1 MIRLWLKGLVGARS
15 GRLMA
20 AVAGVALTVGLLG
33 ALGAFIVA
41 SSESMARRAVAGVP
55 VDWQVL
61 IAPGSDVSAV
71 TKAIGEATTYT
82 ALAPVGYA
90 DIAGFTATTGDTSQM
105 TGAGKVLGLEAD
117 YRNRFPDQIRL
128 IVGSWDG
135 VLIASQTAANLH
147 VSPGDTVTIN
157 RIGVPPVDVKIA
169 GIVALPNADSMF
181 QAIGLPKGIAPQA
194 PPDNVLLMPM
204 PQWRAIFD
212 PQKAARPDTVRT
224 EIHVQLARAA
234 LPPDPSFA
242 FIQAH
247 RMANNFEAR
256 VAGSAVV
263 ANNLAARLDGVR
275 ADALYAR
282 VLFLF
287 LGVPGVVLA
296 LLVTLAV
303 AASGSDR
310 RRREQALLRTR
321 GASLTQILG
330 LAGTEA
336 AAIGV
341 VATILGLALSGTMA
355 IAWWHL
361 ANLRLASPW
370 FALASGV
377 GFVLAIAA
385 FLVPAWRDATLSTVS
400 ASRIEG
406 SQQSN
411 PLWQRLYVDLAFIIF
426 GAIAFWSTAKSGY
439 EIVLAPEGVAQ
450 TSVHYE
456 AFLAPLCLWIGL
468 GLLSV
473 RFSTLALGP
482 GRRAIAAAIA
492 PMSRDLSPLVAASLS
507 RQRIR
512 MARGVA
518 LVALAFAF
526 ATATAIFNTTYN
538 AQSRVDAELTNGADV
553 TVTGTSAHPASVLLP
568 KLRTI
573 PGVLAAEPMMHR
585 FAYVGSDLQDIFGIN
600 PAHIGKAT
608 TISNAYFAGG
618 NAAKTLALLAETP
631 DGILVS
637 QETVNDFQLQPGDRL
652 NLRLQSAADHQ
663 YHIVPFR
670 FIGVARE
677 FPTAPKDS
685 FLVANANYI
694 AEKTGS
700 ASAEVVLLR
709 APESAENVA
718 AVARRIVAS
727 LPGVKVTT
735 LGETQAIISSS
746 LTAIDLR
753 GLTTLELGFSVL
765 MIAGVTGLIMAL
777 GLAER
782 RRNFTILSALGARS
796 TQLGVFLWS
805 EGLIVVIGG
814 AALGIMA
821 GFGLAEALVTI
832 LTGVFD
838 PPPEALSIPWP
849 YFMVALAT
857 ALACGALAIGG
868 TQVLSSK
875 PDLEALRGGN

>member
-1 MIRLWLKGLVGARS
+1 MIRLWLKGLLGAQS
-15 GRLMA
+15 GRLMG

-41 SSESMARRAVAGVP
+41 SSDSMTRRAVAGVP

-61 IAPGSDVSAV
+61 IAPGADVSAV
-71 TKAIGEATTYT
+71 TKAIGDAAAFT
-82 ALAPVGYA
+82 ALQPVGYA
-90 DIAGFTATTGDTSQM
+90 DTAGFSATTGDTSQT
-105 TGAGKVLGLEAD
+105 TGPGKVLGLEAD
-117 YRNRFPDQIRL
+117 YRSRFPDQIRL
-128 IVGSWDG
+128 AIGSADG

-147 VSPGDTVTIN
+147 VSPGDTVTIE
-157 RIGVPPVDVKIA
+157 RIGASPVDVTVA

-181 QAIGLPKGIAPQA
+181 QAVGVPKGAAPQA

-204 PQWRAIFD
+204 TEWRTIFD
-212 PQKAARPDTVRT
+212 PQKAVRPDTVRT
-224 EIHVQLARAA
+224 QIHVQLARAG
-234 LPPDPSFA
+234 LPPDPSAA
-242 FIQAH
+242 FIQAQ
-247 RMANNFEAR
+247 RTSNNFEAR

-287 LGVPGVVLA
+287 LGVPGIVLA

-310 RRREQALLRTR
+310 RRREQALLRMR
-321 GASLTQILG
+321 GASLSHILG

-341 VATILGLALSGTMA
+341 VAVTLGLVLAASTAG
-355 IAWWHL
+355 AWWHL
-361 ANLRLASPW
+361 ANLRLAAPW
-370 FALASGV
+370 FMLAAGI
-377 GFVLAIAA
+377 GFVLAIVA
-385 FLVPAWRDATLSTVS
+385 FLFPAWRDATRSTVS
-400 ASRIEG
+400 AARIDAGQE
-406 SQQSN
+406 SV
-411 PLWQRLYVDLAFIIF
+411 PLWQRLYADIAFLVVA
-426 GAIAFWSTAKSGY
+426 AIAFWSTAKRGY

-473 RFSTLALGP
+473 RLSRLVLGP
-482 GRRAIAAAIA
+482 GQRTIAVAIAA
-492 PMSRDLSPLVAASLS
+492 MSPDLSPLVAASLS
-507 RQRIR
+507 RQRVRI
-512 MARGVA
+512 ARGVA
-518 LVALAFAF
+518 LVSLAFAF

-553 TVTGTSAHPASVLLP
+553 TVTGTSAHPAGALLQELRAVPSVL
-568 KLRTI
+568 T
-573 PGVLAAEPMMHR
+573 AEPMMHR
-585 FAYVGSDLQDIFGIN
+585 FAYVGSDLQDMFGIN
-600 PAHIGKAT
+600 PAQIGKAT
-608 TISNAYFAGG
+608 TISNAYFAGN
-618 NAAKTLALLAETP
+618 NAASTLALLAETP
-631 DGILVS
+631 DGVLVS

-652 NLRLQSAADHQ
+652 NLRLQSAVDHQ
-663 YHIVPFR
+663 YHVVPFR

-685 FLVANANYI
+685 FLVANATYI
-694 AEKTGS
+694 ADKTGS
-700 ASAEVVLLR
+700 DAAEVVLLR
-709 APESAENVA
+709 TLVTESVA
-718 AVARRIVAS
+718 AEARKIAAS
-727 LPGVKVTT
+727 RPGVKVTT
-735 LGETQAIISSS
+735 LGEAQAIISSS

-765 MIAGVTGLIMAL
+765 LIAGVTGLILAL

-782 RRNFTILSALGARS
+782 RRSFTILSALGAKP

-805 EGLIVVIGG
+805 EGLFVVIGG
-814 AALGIMA
+814 AVLGIAA
-821 GFGLAEALVTI
+821 GFGIAEALVTI

-838 PPPEALSIPWP
+838 PPPEALSVPWL
-849 YFMVALAT
+849 YLVVALTT
-857 ALACGALAIGG
+857 ALACGALAIVGA
-868 TQVLSSK
+868 QALSSK
-875 PDLEALRGGN
+875 PDLEALRGG

>member
-1 MIRLWLKGLVGARS
+1 MIKLWLKGLVAARS
-15 GRLMA
+15 GRLLA

-33 ALGAFIVA
+33 SLGAFIVA

-61 IAPGSDVSAV
+61 IAPGADVSAV
-71 TKAIGEATTYT
+71 TKAVGEAAATT
-82 ALAPVGYA
+82 ALAPIGYA
-90 DIAGFTATTGDTSQM
+90 DSAGFAATTGDTSQT
-105 TGAGKVLGLEAD
+105 TGPGKVLGLETG
-117 YRNRFPDQIRL
+117 YRNHFPDQIRAIL
-128 IVGSWDG
+128 GSADG

-147 VSPGDTVTIN
+147 VAPGDTVTID
-157 RIGVPPVDVKIA
+157 RIGAAPVDVKIA
-169 GIVALPNADSMF
+169 GVVALPNADSMF
-181 QAIGLPKGIAPQA
+181 QAIGLPRGIAPQA

-204 PQWRAIFD
+204 AEWQAIFD
-212 PQKAARPDTVRT
+212 PQKAARPDTVKT
-224 EIHVQLARAA
+224 EIHVQLARNA
-234 LPPDPSFA
+234 LPPDPSAA
-242 FIQAH
+242 FIQAQ
-247 RMANNFEAR
+247 RMANNLEAR
-256 VAGSAVV
+256 VAGSAVI

-287 LGVPGVVLA
+287 LGVPGIVLA

-310 RRREQALLRTR
+310 RRREQALLRIR
-321 GASLTQILG
+321 GASLSQVLG

-336 AAIGV
+336 AAIGLLAIV
-341 VATILGLALSGTMA
+341 LGLALAGTTA

-361 ANLRLASPW
+361 ANLRLAIPW
-370 FALASGV
+370 FALAAGV
-377 GFVLAIAA
+377 GFVLAMAA
-385 FLVPAWRDATLSTVS
+385 FLVPAWRDAKLLTVS
-400 ASRIEG
+400 AARVDANQRSI
-406 SQQSN
+406 
-411 PLWQRLYVDLAFIIF
+411 PLWQRLYLDLAFIILS
-426 GAIAFWSTAKSGY
+426 AIAFWSTAKSGY

-456 AFLAPLCLWIGL
+456 AFLAPLCLWLGL

-473 RFSTLALGP
+473 RLYRLMLGP
-482 GRRAIAAAIA
+482 GRRVVAVAIALL
-492 PMSRDLSPLVAASLS
+492 SFDLSPLVAASLS
-507 RQRIR
+507 RQRVRI
-512 MARGVA
+512 ARGSA

-553 TVTGTSAHPASVLLP
+553 TVTGTPIHPAGTLL
-568 KLRTI
+568 KDLQAI
-573 PGVLAAEPMMHR
+573 PGVVAAEPMMHR
-585 FAYVGSDLQDIFGIN
+585 FGYVGSDLQDLFGIN

-608 TISNAYFAGG
+608 AISNAYFAGG

-631 DGILVS
+631 DGVLVS
-637 QETVNDFQLQPGDRL
+637 QETVNDFQLQTGDRL

-663 YHIVPFR
+663 YHVVPFR

-700 ASAEVVLLR
+700 DVAEVILIR
-709 APESAENVA
+709 TSANAESVA
-718 AVARRIVAS
+718 AAARQTAAS
-727 LPGVKVTT
+727 LPGMKVTT
-735 LGETQAIISSS
+735 LGGTQAIISSS
-746 LTAIDLR
+746 LTAINLE

-765 MIAGVTGLIMAL
+765 MIVGVTGLIMAL

-796 TQLGVFLWS
+796 GQLGVFLWS
-805 EGLIVVIGG
+805 EGLLVVIGG
-814 AALGIMA
+814 AIFGIVS

-838 PPPEALSIPWP
+838 PPPEALSIPWF
-849 YFMVALAT
+849 YLALAVAT
-857 ALACGALAIGG
+857 ALACGAAAIGG
-868 TQVLSSK
+868 AQALSSK
-875 PDLEALRGGN
+875 PDLEALRGG